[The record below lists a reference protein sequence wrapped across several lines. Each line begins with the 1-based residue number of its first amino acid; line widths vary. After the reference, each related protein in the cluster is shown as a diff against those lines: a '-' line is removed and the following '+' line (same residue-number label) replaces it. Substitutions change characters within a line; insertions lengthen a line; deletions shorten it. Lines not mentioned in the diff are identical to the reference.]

1 MRIVLDAMG
10 SDNHPEPE
18 IAAAIETNKRY
29 GEEIIL
35 VGHQDHIK
43 PRLAALGASD
53 QVHVVHAPEILKMT
67 DKPSKSARKK
77 ALNSMAVGMDLLKSG
92 QGDVF
97 VTAGNTGGAMA
108 NGLFRLGRIRGVKRP
123 ALTGVIPVLN
133 GHGMMLDLGA
143 NADCKPQYLL
153 QFAIMGSLY
162 AEKVY
167 SIQNPRVGL
176 LSNGEEAG
184 KGNQLVKETYPLLE
198 ASGLNFI
205 GNVESKEFY
214 LGEVDVV
221 ICDGFT
227 GNVFLKTSEAV
238 ADLLLTVLKQE
249 LTSNPITTLGAAL
262 AKPAFRSVKKILDPR
277 EIGAV
282 PLLGLDGLVFVGHG
296 RSDAKA
302 LVSAIGGARQAV
314 KVGLLPALR
323 TAVQEQIQSISSA
336 KTL

>member
-1 MRIVLDAMG
+1 MMRIVLDAMG

-18 IAAAIETNKRY
+18 IRAALEASQLY

-35 VGHQDHIK
+35 VGDEDQIK
-43 PRLAALGASD
+43 PRLTALGTSELIR
-53 QVHVVHAPEILKMT
+53 VVHAPETLEMT
-67 DKPSKSARKK
+67 DKPSKAARKK
-77 ALNSMAVGMDLLKSG
+77 ALNSMAIGMDLIKEG

-108 NGLFRLGRIRGVKRP
+108 NGLFKLGRIRGVKRP

-133 GHGMMLDLGA
+133 GHSIMLDLGA

-153 QFAIMGSLY
+153 QFAVMGSLY
-162 AEKVY
+162 AEKVFGVE
-167 SIQNPRVGL
+167 NPRVGL

-184 KGNQLVKETYPLLE
+184 KGNELVKETYPLLE
-198 ASGLNFI
+198 ESGLNFI

-214 LGEVDVV
+214 RGEVDVV

-227 GNVFLKTSEAV
+227 GNIFLKTSEAV
-238 ADLLLTVLKQE
+238 ADLLMTVLKRE
-249 LTSNPITTLGAAL
+249 LTSTLISTLGAAL
-262 AKPAFRSVKKILDPR
+262 AKPAFRSVKKILDPG

-296 RSDAKA
+296 RSDVKA
-302 LVSAIGGARQAV
+302 LVSAIGSARQAV
-314 KVGLLPALR
+314 KVDLMTALR
-323 TAVQEQIQSISSA
+323 TAVHEQLQAI
-336 KTL
+336 KTR